1 MKHGCPSKTALTGQA
16 KPACPKDDVELGRAW
31 EKQRLVSQIAELTT
45 QIGWVE
51 QRQNGRRKKLKAEMD
66 ISAADISDGAGQGG
80 KQ

>member
-1 MKHGCPSKTALTGQA
+1 
-16 KPACPKDDVELGRAW
+16 
-31 EKQRLVSQIAELTT
+31 LVSQIAELTT